1 MGYTW
6 QNALAIVLISGALF
20 FLVAVSP
27 LRSKIIDAIPAPI
40 KHAISAGIGLFIAF
54 IGLLNAG
61 IVVCTSSNVT
71 DLAPWLATTPPS
83 WP

>member
-40 KHAISAGIGLFIAF
+40 KHAISAGIGLFIGHSSAF
-54 IGLLNAG
+54 
-61 IVVCTSSNVT
+61 
-71 DLAPWLATTPPS
+71 
-83 WP
+83 